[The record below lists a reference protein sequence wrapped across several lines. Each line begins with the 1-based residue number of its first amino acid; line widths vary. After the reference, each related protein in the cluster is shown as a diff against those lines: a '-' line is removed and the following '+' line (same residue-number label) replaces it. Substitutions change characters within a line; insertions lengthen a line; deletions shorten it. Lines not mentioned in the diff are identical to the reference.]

1 MPGIAGLP
9 GLREARSVVS
19 RTPALA
25 REMWSRASASAR
37 HRHGGD
43 AGPYQ
48 VAWVLVAQQ
57 AGRVGRLLPGA
68 VLGAAEDA
76 GRAPAGGRARRGG
89 RAPSRGSS
97 SRGSSSGG
105 SARRSGGGSRRDGRA
120 GAVRPVAA
128 TSRQELY
135 AMARDLGIEGRSR
148 MSKGELAEAVR
159 RVTGGAVGGSSPARS
174 TRSTSRSTSK
184 STGRSSGTPKSR
196 RTSKASKTPKSPKSS
211 GTSGR
216 RRR

>member
-25 REMWSRASASAR
+25 REMWSRARASAR
-37 HRHGGD
+37 RRHGGD
-43 AGPYQ
+43 AGPHQ

-68 VLGAAEDA
+68 GLGAAEDT
-76 GRAPAGGRARRGG
+76 RAPAGGRARRAG

-105 SARRSGGGSRRDGRA
+105 SARRSGGGSRRGGRA

-159 RVTGGAVGGSSPARS
+159 RATGGAVGGSSPARS
-174 TRSTSRSTSK
+174 TSSSRSTSK
-184 STGRSSGTPKSR
+184 STGRSSGTSKSR
-196 RTSKASKTPKSPKSS
+196 RSSKASKTPKSPKSS